1 MVTKPKSI
9 EDAADQAL
17 GAENVAD
24 FQTQLATL
32 RADIAG
38 LADIL
43 SAMSRNGSEQVR
55 QAVAEAYAEMKSKGG
70 DGFAQAEAK
79 AKATDAVESVADY
92 ASKNPLQS
100 LGIAAGVGMLLGLLF
115 GRR

>member
-79 AKATDAVESVADY
+79 ATDAVESVADY